1 MEQEVKRMQP
11 GQPCPHST
19 HVPVEPECNFRL
31 VIVEVMC
38 ADAGKSLHVS
48 AVIPEDFSV
57 VGDCRVQVIQTLGSK
72 QRSQTLTSFP
82 IPIPEPHSQV
92 SSLRCMVKDLN
103 TLMLKSGIRNF

>member
-11 GQPCPHST
+11 GQPYPNST

-38 ADAGKSLHVS
+38 ADAGKSLHIG

-57 VGDCRVQVIQTLGSK
+57 VGDRRVQVIQTLGSK
-72 QRSQTLTSFP
+72 QRSQNLTSFP

-92 SSLRCMVKDLN
+92 SSLWCMVKDLN